1 MIPERDLRD
10 PQALGDEILR
20 LRKQHPDEPASFLA
34 DYIDEN
40 NIALRSPAH
49 HRTIGETQALRYQ
62 QELKQR
68 AADGD
73 RFAISLLN
81 GNAAPG
87 ADDPV

>member
-1 MIPERDLRD
+1 MERDLRD
-10 PQALGDEILR
+10 PQAIGDEILR
-20 LRKQHPDEPASFLA
+20 LREQYPGEPAHGLA

-40 NIALRSPAH
+40 NVQLRSPAYQT
-49 HRTIGETQALRYQ
+49 TIGAQQALRYQ

-73 RFAISLLN
+73 KFAISLLN